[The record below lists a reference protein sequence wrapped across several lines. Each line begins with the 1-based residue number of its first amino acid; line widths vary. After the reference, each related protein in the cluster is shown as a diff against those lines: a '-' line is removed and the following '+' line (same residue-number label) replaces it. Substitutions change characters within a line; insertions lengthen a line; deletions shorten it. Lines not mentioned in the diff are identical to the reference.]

1 MPCLFV
7 TNIVD
12 VLMYNYM
19 LFFRGKIN
27 ERHPAN
33 DGFQREQYGRHI
45 GNLIYDAAYCFQIV
59 AMWGR
64 GGGVGGGRQGG
75 SAQPKTQS
83 PHTKMWGKTGDQQT
97 TKISKSH
104 TSS

>member
-59 AMWGR
+59 AMCPPPT
-64 GGGVGGGRQGG
+64 V
-75 SAQPKTQS
+75 
-83 PHTKMWGKTGDQQT
+83 
-97 TKISKSH
+97 ISWSITPINYSYKAS
-104 TSS
+104 